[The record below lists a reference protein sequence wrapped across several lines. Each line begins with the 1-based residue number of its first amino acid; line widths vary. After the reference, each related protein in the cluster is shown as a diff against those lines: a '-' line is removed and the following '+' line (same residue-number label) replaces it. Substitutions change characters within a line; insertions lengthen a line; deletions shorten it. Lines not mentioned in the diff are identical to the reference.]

1 MTAPPPSVEEPHPE
15 PEPPDKNLL
24 SPASEIAPPM
34 PPPRSPSPGIVIT
47 LDEIQRKAVEI
58 TERRNSMSSSAR
70 MEDEEGDE
78 GGEGAATDEEDG
90 EVRERTPVQ
99 KIMVDDEDV
108 RMSVVEQVNIVEF
121 NVNNLR
127 EGTCSPLHDF
137 PLVGR

>member
-24 SPASEIAPPM
+24 SPTSEIAPSIP

-70 MEDEEGDE
+70 MEDDEEDE
-78 GGEGAATDEEDG
+78 GGEGTATDEEEE

-99 KIMVDDEDV
+99 KIMVDDDDV
-108 RMSVVEQVNIVEF
+108 RMSAVEQVNIAEW
-121 NVNNLR
+121 LIP
-127 EGTCSPLHDF
+127 T
-137 PLVGR
+137 

>member
-1 MTAPPPSVEEPHPE
+1 MTAPPPSVEGPHPE

-34 PPPRSPSPGIVIT
+34 PPPRSPSPGFVIT

-108 RMSVVEQVNIVEF
+108 QMSVVEQVNIVEC
-121 NVNNLR
+121 NVNNLGK
-127 EGTCSPLHDF
+127 GTCSPLHDL